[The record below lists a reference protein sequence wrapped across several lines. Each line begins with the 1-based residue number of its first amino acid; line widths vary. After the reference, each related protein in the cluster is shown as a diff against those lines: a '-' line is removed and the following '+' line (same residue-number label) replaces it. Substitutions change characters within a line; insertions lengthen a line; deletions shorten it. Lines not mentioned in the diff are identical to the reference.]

1 MSGQFSISFVV
12 LLPGAPEARTVAT
25 ADTAVGAKRKVA
37 AMSKAARVGDE
48 YHGAEITGPN
58 FFSRGRS
65 VSVGWDVVQYKWKW
79 FDDLRPRK
87 VAGGV

>member
-12 LLPGAPEARTVAT
+12 LLPVPVRAVAT
-25 ADTAVGAKRKVA
+25 SDTAVGAKRKVA

-58 FFSRGRS
+58 FFSRGHRRE
-65 VSVGWDVVQYKWKW
+65 VGYGPTHFEWKW

-87 VAGGV
+87 VAGGE